1 MLEERIKG
9 RKKIEVQ
16 EIWKAKLASLWNF
29 SLIQQRNLLNYQF
42 VNVILNRQNL
52 KLLKQ
57 SLDNLSHEPFTQ
69 KSAQFFDIK
78 YLQAI
83 GRLFLLLVSLGISC
97 SSCKSNS
104 CLFKQDD
111 VRSGKTVSYFLEI
124 SSAMFPRGLHR
135 TEFTKLF
142 SENCILFELP
152 RLWGFRCRIVVEL
165 SLSLVKFLAELFS
178 AERLFRAKTGRRGF
192 SFYLEEISARVN
204 FSSRQIVFFVLAL
217 FPEKSIRQVNS

>member
-1 MLEERIKG
+1 MLEERIRG
-9 RKKIEVQ
+9 RKKIEMQ
-16 EIWKAKLASLWNF
+16 EIWKEKLASLWNF

-57 SLDNLSHEPFTQ
+57 SFDNLSYEPFTQ

-192 SFYLEEISARVN
+192 LLSRRN
-204 FSSRQIVFFVLAL
+204 FSSRKLFVKTNCLL
-217 FPEKSIRQVNS
+217 RSGCVSRKKYPPGK